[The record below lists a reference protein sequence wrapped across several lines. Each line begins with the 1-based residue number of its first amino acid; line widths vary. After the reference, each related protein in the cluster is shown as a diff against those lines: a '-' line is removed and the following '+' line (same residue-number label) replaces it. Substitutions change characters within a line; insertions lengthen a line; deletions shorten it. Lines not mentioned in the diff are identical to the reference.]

1 VSPALRRPEP
11 ITDRHD
17 VSGFNCGNATLNAWL
32 HERAFDNERRGA
44 TRTFVATRGRRV
56 VAYYSLALSALHR
69 RESTGR
75 VRRNMPEPIPA
86 MLLARLAVDLTA
98 QSEGLGRHLLRDAML
113 RTLDAA
119 EIAGIRI
126 LLVHAIDEPAKE
138 WYRQFDFLESR
149 TDPLQLMLLLAD
161 LRHELG

>member
-1 VSPALRRPEP
+1 MTRALRRPEP

-17 VSGFNCGNATLNAWL
+17 VGGFDCGNATLNAWL
-32 HERAFDNERRGA
+32 VERALDNERRGA
-44 TRTFVATRGRRV
+44 TRTFVATRGRAV
-56 VAYYSLALSALHR
+56 VGYYSLAVGVLHR
-69 RESTGR
+69 REATGR

-86 MLLARLAVDLTA
+86 MLLARLAVDRSA

-126 LLVHAIDEPAKE
+126 LLVHAIDERAKE
-138 WYRQFDFLESR
+138 WYGQFDFEESP

>member
-11 ITDRHD
+11 IVDSHD
-17 VSGFNCGNATLNAWL
+17 VSGFDCGNPTLNDWL
-32 HERAFDNERRGA
+32 RERALDNERRGA
-44 TRTFVATRGRRV
+44 TRTFVAARGRRV
-56 VAYYSLALSALHR
+56 VGYYSLAVSAVHR
-69 RESTGR
+69 REATGR

-86 MLLARLAVDLTA
+86 MLLARLAVDRTA

-126 LLVHAIDEPAKE
+126 LLVHAINESAKE
-138 WYRQFDFLESR
+138 WYRQFDFEESP